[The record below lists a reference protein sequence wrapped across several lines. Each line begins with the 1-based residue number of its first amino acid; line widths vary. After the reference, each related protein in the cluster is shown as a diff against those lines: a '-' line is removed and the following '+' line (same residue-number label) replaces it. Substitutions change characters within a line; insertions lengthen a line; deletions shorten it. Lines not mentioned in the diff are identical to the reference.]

1 MINPATGWFEIV
13 ELPNRDMEYVQDKEN
28 KEEIL
33 NVIIDKS
40 SATVARLFNKSW
52 LSRYPRA
59 KNVVYNNGSEFKLHF
74 QSLCDSYGLKRK
86 PTTIKNPQS
95 NAILERTHGV
105 LADMLRTSGL
115 DNSDT
120 VTEVMI
126 ADFLIDA
133 AWALRSTYHT
143 VLGSTPGAAIFG
155 RDMLYNI
162 PYLADWTKIGKR
174 RQDLVNQDCAKGNL
188 RRVDFDYFQG
198 QKVLLRK
205 DGNLRKAETKN
216 DGPFVITQVHTNIT
230 VRIQRGSVSERL
242 NIRRLSPYFER

>member
-1 MINPATGWFEIV
+1 MPLQIV
-13 ELPNRDMEYVQDKEN
+13 ELPNRDVEYVQDKEN

-59 KNVVYNNGSEFKLHF
+59 KNVVYDNRSEFKLHF

-133 AWALRSTYHT
+133 AWALRSTYYT

-155 RDMLYNI
+155 RDMLYDI

-174 RQDLVNQDCAKGNL
+174 RQDLVNCDCAKGNL

-205 DGNLRKAETKN
+205 DGNLHK
-216 DGPFVITQVHTNIT
+216 VQVCTNGT
-230 VRIQRGSVSERL
+230 VRIQHGSISERL